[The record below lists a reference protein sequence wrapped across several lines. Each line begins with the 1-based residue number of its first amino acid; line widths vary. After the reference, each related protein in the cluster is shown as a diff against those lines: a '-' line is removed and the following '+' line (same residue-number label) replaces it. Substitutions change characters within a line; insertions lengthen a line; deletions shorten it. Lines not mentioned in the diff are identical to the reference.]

1 MKHKK
6 FWLWIVSIIAI
17 VSVICV
23 GAGFYFFNV
32 ACVPSHKSFV
42 SANSDVVKKT
52 DPLYKQKKWYY
63 AVNKEK
69 WYMSSA
75 DRKYKLDA
83 NYIPNKESNKTA
95 VLLHGYMNNKNTMA
109 PYLCSLS

>member
-42 SANSDVVKKT
+42 SANSDVVKKQI
-52 DPLYKQKKWYY
+52 LYISRRNGIMQLKKKSGICLLLMENINWMQIIFQIKDQIKQQFYY
-63 AVNKEK
+63 
-69 WYMSSA
+69 M
-75 DRKYKLDA
+75 D
-83 NYIPNKESNKTA
+83 I
-95 VLLHGYMNNKNTMA
+95 
-109 PYLCSLS
+109 